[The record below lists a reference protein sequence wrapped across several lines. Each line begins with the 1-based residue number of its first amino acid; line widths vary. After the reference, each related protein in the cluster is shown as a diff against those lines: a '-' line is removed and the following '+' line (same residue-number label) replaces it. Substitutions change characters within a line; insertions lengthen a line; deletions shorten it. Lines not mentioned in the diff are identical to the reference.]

1 MLQGKKPYLFL
12 NFKFDIVHTY
22 ILYRKALQFY
32 RGSDYDITEEINE
45 IKEKRISK
53 QQQFQSSKNSW
64 KFAISRIFSMAFFRP
79 FLGAGILSIVSILS
93 GFNVVSNY
101 MIFILQE
108 SGSSIDPNAAPI
120 IIGSLGLIIAGVT

>member
-1 MLQGKKPYLFL
+1 M
-12 NFKFDIVHTY
+12 VHNY
-22 ILYRKALQFY
+22 IFYRKALQFY
-32 RGSDYDITEEINE
+32 RGFDYDITEEINE

-93 GFNVVSNY
+93 GFKCS
-101 MIFILQE
+101 LQLHDFY
-108 SGSSIDPNAAPI
+108 SSRIW
-120 IIGSLGLIIAGVT
+120 LKH